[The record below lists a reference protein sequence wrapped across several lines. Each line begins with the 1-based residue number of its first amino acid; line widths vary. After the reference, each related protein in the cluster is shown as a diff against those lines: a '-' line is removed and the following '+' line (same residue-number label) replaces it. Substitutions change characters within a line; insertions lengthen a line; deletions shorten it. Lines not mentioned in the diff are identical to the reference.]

1 MTVKNKYPLPKIDDL
16 LDQLKDSKF
25 FSKIDLRSGYHQMK
39 IRSEDIPKTAFVT
52 RYGQYEFT
60 VVSFGLTNAPAYFMN
75 MMNKV
80 FLDELDKFVVV
91 FIDDIL
97 VYSSTTEEH
106 EQHLRVVLER
116 LGQNQLYAKFS
127 KCEFWLEEVAF
138 LGHVLIANGVA
149 VDPSKIEAVKEWEQ
163 PRNMT
168 DIRSFLGLTGY
179 YRRFIENF
187 SKIAKPMT
195 NLLKKTNEFEW
206 TLECDLSFQTLKQK
220 LTTTPVLALPDIRK
234 DFVVYYDASR

>member
-1 MTVKNKYPLPKIDDL
+1 
-16 LDQLKDSKF
+16 
-25 FSKIDLRSGYHQMK
+25 MK
-39 IRSEDIPKTAFVT
+39 IWSEDIPKTTFVT

-60 VVSFGLTNAPAYFMN
+60 VVSFGLTNAPVYFMN

-80 FLDELDKFVVV
+80 FMDKLDKFVVV

-97 VYSSTTEEH
+97 VYSSTAEEH
-106 EQHLRVVLER
+106 EQHLRIVLEKLR
-116 LGQNQLYAKFS
+116 QNQLYAKFC

-138 LGHVLIANGVA
+138 LGHVLTVEGVA
-149 VDPSKIEAVKEWEQ
+149 IDPAKIEAVKEWEQ
-163 PRNMT
+163 PRNLT
-168 DIRSFLGLTGY
+168 DIHSFLWLVGY

-206 TLECDLSFQTLKQK
+206 TPECELSFQTLKQK

-234 DFVVYYDASR
+234 DFVVYCDASRQGLGGVLM